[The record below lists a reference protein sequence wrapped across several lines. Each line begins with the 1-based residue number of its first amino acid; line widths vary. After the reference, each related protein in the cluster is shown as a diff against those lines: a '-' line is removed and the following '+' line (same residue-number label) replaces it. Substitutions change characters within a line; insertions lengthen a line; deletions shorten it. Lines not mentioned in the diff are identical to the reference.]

1 MRNRRKGG
9 RRRAEMVRADLLSQS
24 RSEPEPVSLAAI
36 LMLERHP
43 GEVAFVWSLIHDV
56 MRSGL
61 WLWHEDNFRHAMHL
75 LSFARFRLILL
86 DSTFAPRLSLRTLIK
101 RVQTAAPA
109 TPLVL
114 RVPPEELPAHPEA
127 RIYGVAAAVPK
138 GVGGPTEQAIRQL
151 LGLGQG
157 RSPYSSP

>member
-1 MRNRRKGG
+1 VQQAAGQTL
-9 RRRAEMVRADLLSQS
+9 DLETLSLS
-24 RSEPEPVSLAAI
+24 AI
-36 LMLERHP
+36 LMLARDPNEA
-43 GEVAFVWSLIHDV
+43 AFVWSLVNDV
-56 MRSGL
+56 MKADL
-61 WLWHEDNFRHAMHL
+61 WLWHDNDFNHAVQV
-75 LSFARFRLILL
+75 LSYCRFRLILL

-157 RSPYSSP
+157 RSRYSSP